1 MFKGTYAGNLEE
13 IDFIKLFN
21 SSKENFR
28 YFLDNFPSFN
38 NLWMV
43 RVTTKQLSKLNGKKV
58 FTRSDCY
65 LANFSIN
72 MKTILLEYNYL
83 LTEDILEQ
91 YHINFI
97 KVPYSG
103 ISIKMASSNNYQILK
118 VGPNSFKEL
127 FGSFE
132 LGAGASLFCQKQNE
146 LPKNSDLI
154 TGWHTSI
161 DKMIN
166 FFYDYTNGYS
176 DFYLNQDI
184 CTKIKQFS
192 CLKIKEM
199 IEKSQELKEKI
210 FNGKWLYEEPYT
222 AYYFYHGKNI
232 TKLVTFPFSVTTG
245 SGRSKGDYTIVLKPQ

>member
-1 MFKGTYAGNLEE
+1 MFKGTHTGDLEE
-13 IDFIKLFN
+13 IKFIKLFN
-21 SSKENFR
+21 SSKENFSN
-28 YFLDNFPSFN
+28 FLNNFSSFDN
-38 NLWMV
+38 LYMV

-65 LANFSIN
+65 LANFDTDIN
-72 MKTILLEYNYL
+72 AILLENNYL

-91 YHINFI
+91 YQINFI

-127 FGSFE
+127 FGTFE

-146 LPKNSDLI
+146 LPKNIELI

-161 DKMIN
+161 EKMTDFFQHYTKGNSN
-166 FFYDYTNGYS
+166 FH
-176 DFYLNQDI
+176 LNQDI
-184 CTKIKQFS
+184 CKKIKQFS
-192 CLKIKEM
+192 CLNIKE
-199 IEKSQELKEKI
+199 KVLASKELKEKI

-222 AYYFYHGKNI
+222 ALYFYHGENI
-232 TKLVTFPFSVTTG
+232 IKLDTLPFSVTTG